1 MRLRWLLVPILLMS
15 AADVAV
21 GQASSTSWTD
31 LIEKIKPG
39 VVVIETDKGLGSGFF
54 VNSNGTL
61 VTNHHVIAGATA
73 VNVKLANGE
82 VFRKVY
88 LLADSQ
94 DRDLAIL
101 RVEASNVPTVP
112 LGDSNEVKVGKMCYS
127 LVLLEGWKKPF
138 PMASLAAPDF
148 SNRARK

>member
-1 MRLRWLLVPILLMS
+1 MLMS
-15 AADVAV
+15 VADVALA
-21 GQASSTSWTD
+21 QASSTSWSD
-31 LIEKIKPG
+31 LVEKIKPA

-54 VNSNGTL
+54 VKPNGTL

-82 VFRKVY
+82 VFRTVY

-101 RVEASNVPTVP
+101 RVEASNLPTVP
-112 LGDSNEVKVGKMCYS
+112 QGIQMK
-127 LVLLEGWKKPF
+127 
-138 PMASLAAPDF
+138 
-148 SNRARK
+148 